1 MPSIPRVVVL
11 GGAGHFG
18 SRICRS
24 LADEAGIEI
33 IVAGRNLARSQAY
46 AEVLRG
52 RAKANLYAVQ
62 LDHSAADFE
71 ERLSSLDPTVVVNTA
86 GPFQGQDYR
95 VARACIACTSH
106 YLDLAD
112 GREFVASF
120 GQLDG
125 LARRQNVLLVSGAST
140 LPAVS
145 SAVIEKFRSRFETI
159 RGIEISIA
167 PANKTPR
174 GAGTIAAVLSYCG
187 KPFQWLRDGRW
198 ETAYGWQ
205 DLKTHNYPSL
215 GRRWLGACDVPDLT
229 LFPKHYPDVET
240 VTFHA
245 ALELAW
251 QQFGLWAMAWP
262 VRLDLMTDWSKHV
275 KWFKRMSDRF
285 ESMGTDTGGMHV
297 RIWGDD
303 SEQRSRS
310 LTWYLTA
317 HRNHG
322 PEIPCVPAILLT
334 RRLIRGETAR
344 RGAHPCIE
352 FITLDEFDDAVS
364 DFDISWTVVEGER

>member
-1 MPSIPRVVVL
+1 M
-11 GGAGHFG
+11 
-18 SRICRS
+18 
-24 LADEAGIEI
+24 
-33 IVAGRNLARSQAY
+33 
-46 AEVLRG
+46 
-52 RAKANLYAVQ
+52 
-62 LDHSAADFE
+62 
-71 ERLSSLDPTVVVNTA
+71 
-86 GPFQGQDYR
+86 
-95 VARACIACTSH
+95 ARACIACTSH

-187 KPFQWLRDGRW
+187 KPFHWLRDGRW

-205 DLKTHNYPSL
+205 DLKTHSYPSL

-303 SEQRSRS
+303 SEQRSPS